1 MVSLKMPK
9 RKLPNDEET
18 IIELVEDDEEVEEIN
33 ERERFVDRVRVQV
46 KKPSTMRIVCK
57 WVAITASI
65 AIFVSILVTL
75 WLQYG
80 DAIRARVFPPSISA
94 MGDICRNGTSKTY
107 RSNLDTDMM
116 RELNTTDFHVNMSVP
131 EHPFVVLFPDA
142 PYRFHESCLITE
154 TLENCIR
161 YIVYSM

>member
-1 MVSLKMPK
+1 MPK
-9 RKLPNDEET
+9 RGKLPDDEET
-18 IIELVEDDEEVEEIN
+18 IIELVEDDEEVEEIH

-46 KKPSTMRIVCK
+46 KKPSTMRTVCK
-57 WVAITASI
+57 WVSVTAAI

-80 DAIRARVFPPSISA
+80 DAIRARVFPPSINA
-94 MGDICRNGTSKTY
+94 MGHVCRNRTVATY

-116 RELNTTDFHVNMSVP
+116 RKLNTTDMHVNMSVP
-131 EHPFVVLFPDA
+131 EHPFVVLFPEV
-142 PYRFHESCLITE
+142 PYRFHESCLIAE
-154 TLENCIR
+154 TTENCIR